1 MRGQSRAEGPAISHT
16 DCSIHNA
23 SAAEGWR
30 GTGKLKG
37 RGRGTGDGSCVFAAE
52 TEDFVTLSVGTG
64 VW

>member
-1 MRGQSRAEGPAISHT
+1 MRGQRLAEGPAISHT
-16 DCSIHNA
+16 DYSIHNA

-37 RGRGTGDGSCVFAAE
+37 RGTRDGSCVYAAE

-64 VW
+64 FW